1 MPFIVQLPKKVERE
15 LSLLPD
21 SVFDKILLN
30 LKKLS
35 SNPFPQS
42 SKELQN
48 RAGYRIRVGDYRIIY
63 EVVQEEKL
71 IIIQRVAHRKDV
83 YKDK

>member
-35 SNPFPQS
+35 SNPLLQNF
-42 SKELQN
+42 KKLQN
-48 RAGYRIRVGDYRIIY
+48 RAGYRIRV
-63 EVVQEEKL
+63 ETTESFMKL
-71 IIIQRVAHRKDV
+71 FK
-83 YKDK
+83 KKN